1 MEDAES
7 VMKQLESSTGKT
19 IVQWFELLA
28 NSGKVKMSELT
39 KWLQDTHGLEYKTAR
54 KVTDLYLKD
63 REENA
68 ARVGYTSSGRSGKV
82 HYISKETTFDLEYEF
97 GGGAAIAIIDIPTP
111 KQWEAATKTPLSRRE
126 AILKFIGQQ
135 VVKDQTLEEGS
146 FEIGENV
153 LTIYSTKSA
162 RK

>member
-7 VMKQLESSTGKT
+7 IIKELESSTGKKLP
-19 IVQWFELLA
+19 QWFEFLA

-39 KWLQDTHGLEYKTAR
+39 RWLQDAHNLEYKTAR

-82 HYISKETTFDLEYEF
+82 HYISKEATFDLDYEF
-97 GGGAAIAIIDIPTP
+97 GGGSAVAIIDIPTA
-111 KQWEAATKTPLSRRE
+111 KQWEAATKTPLSRRD

-146 FEIGENV
+146 FEIGENAI
-153 LTIYSTKSA
+153 TIYRKSG